1 MKGLLQ
7 LAIWVHLHGLTSNLV
22 LWMRAGAVPLGAV
35 AFCAIVAAVTPAY
48 FVTARARCARPTGQA
63 HARARVDSKALL
75 KMPT

>member
-1 MKGLLQ
+1 MRGLLQ

-22 LWMRAGAVPLGAV
+22 LYGCVPEPDRSEPSR
-35 AFCAIVAAVTPAY
+35 FAIVAAVTPA
-48 FVTARARCARPTGQA
+48 FFGTARARCARPTGQA